1 MKAPV
6 NYNYHIVY
14 MEIKSLHKQ
23 RCPSKYFGKSLKNA
37 HNKLIIM
44 PPAELWVWKGQQGFA
59 NLLRYA
65 EFSYCLSEKL
75 LTEGN
80 LTFSCKQCIEYAEAG
95 LEMEYLLKM
104 LTGTLLN
111 LRSLQY
117 VYANNHW
124 KVIHS

>member
-1 MKAPV
+1 
-6 NYNYHIVY
+6 

-104 LTGTLLN
+104 LTGALFCHTRN
-111 LRSLQY
+111 PRSLQCVY
-117 VYANNHW
+117 ANRAIVYANNHW
-124 KVIHS
+124 KVINS